1 MYDKYS
7 IVVKNHSGSVQN
19 YHLLAEPPK
28 TPYSNVWLRSSG
40 VFSPNGTARFSFGAE
55 VFAVCGTTAKQEPLG
70 HNVKVDTSDFSKVT
84 LATGSTHGTVLYMEV
99 IKDGAGFVGPQGKE
113 ATHGGA
119 FGIKTGMYD
128 ADKYRMATQKIK
140 LIRSISILICVC
152 VWVIGHVWCGLG
164 KANSEGEVVPVAT
177 FEVKPGQRYTIQ
189 PRMRFWITV
198 GTHAQG
204 TVIDTTR
211 FEESKEIN
219 FEKGDGDIATLEQ
232 KSDGSFTDP
241 VFTRSNAV
249 TDGEMESVGN
259 TAEAVNPES

>member
-128 ADKYRMATQKIK
+128 ADKYR
-140 LIRSISILICVC
+140 
-152 VWVIGHVWCGLG
+152 HVWCGLG